1 MLQSVM
7 AMLLDGLP
15 VRDWM
20 PMTDRASLVEPLK
33 MQLMMEMFLHS
44 PCFSMGVMIRR

>member
-7 AMLLDGLP
+7 VMLLDGLP

-33 MQLMMEMFLHS
+33 MQLVMEMFLHS
-44 PCFSMGVMIRR
+44 PCVLVVAMIRW